1 MNMPEKKKSP
11 KKSSG
16 SYANFM
22 QIYSN
27 FMLMTYTVRA
37 RAKKKVTELVRR
49 PNKLPAVS
57 ARNFLI
63 LSFGENELP

>member
-1 MNMPEKKKSP
+1 
-11 KKSSG
+11 
-16 SYANFM
+16 
-22 QIYSN
+22 
-27 FMLMTYTVRA
+27 MLMTYTVRA